1 MNSQKLPHCS
11 RVTRSVSIGS
21 KRDRRWFLAK
31 SLPFRQ
37 PVYRHERFTLMKKQ
51 IPLILALVVLMA
63 ALPVFSISVAA
74 QDPQSQPQASAL
86 MRGYRAGY
94 SDGYPA
100 GVRDSASQ
108 ADKNFRAKAEYQQ
121 ADRAYSPNFGSLDE
135 YRNGYQQ
142 GFETGYNDG
151 FDRRNFDSSIPTD
164 LKVRESNDD
173 SQAPVMTNTSRPADS
188 SNNAPDNNINRTDN
202 SAATTLTIPHDTI
215 MRVELMSNLSTDASQ
230 QGDRFEAKVLEPKEF
245 EGAMVQGSVMRVQRP
260 GKVKGTA
267 ELQLSFDEI
276 RLPDGR
282 AAKMSAQVIEVLQ
295 SGTSAGVG
303 KVDPEGGVKGKDS
316 TKSDITKIGAATGIG
331 AVIGAI
337 FGGGSGAAVGATIGA
352 GVGTA
357 GVLRERGKDIYLY
370 QGQQM
375 RIRTAG
381 NAEIQ

>member
-1 MNSQKLPHCS
+1 MTKQ
-11 RVTRSVSIGS
+11 VSLS
-21 KRDRRWFLAK
+21 
-31 SLPFRQ
+31 
-37 PVYRHERFTLMKKQ
+37 
-51 IPLILALVVLMA
+51 VVLAVLMT
-63 ALPVFSISVAA
+63 ALPVLSISVAA
-74 QDPQSQPQASAL
+74 QDPQAPQASAL

-100 GVRDSASQ
+100 GVRDATNQ
-108 ADKNFRAKAEYQQ
+108 ADKDFHSKPAYQQ

-135 YRNGYQQ
+135 YRNGYKQ
-142 GFETGYNDG
+142 GFEVGYNDG
-151 FDRRNFDSSIPTD
+151 FDRHDFDSSLPAD
-164 LKVRESNDD
+164 LKVREPNDD
-173 SQAPVMTNTSRPADS
+173 SQPPVMTNTSRPADNR
-188 SNNAPDNNINRTDN
+188 SNPPDNNTNPADN
-202 SAATTLTIPHDTI
+202 TGAPSVLTIPHDTV

-245 EGAMVQGSVMRVQRP
+245 EGAMLQGSIVHVQRP
-260 GKVKGTA
+260 GRAKGTA

-282 AAKMSAQVIEVLQ
+282 SAKMSAQVIEVLQ
-295 SGTSAGVG
+295 AGTSDGVG
-303 KVDPEGGVKGKDS
+303 KVDSEGGVQGKDS
-316 TKSDITKIGAATGIG
+316 TKDDVKKVGIGAGVG

-337 FGGGSGAAVGATIGA
+337 FGGGSGAAIGATIGA

-370 QGQQM
+370 QGQQL

>member
-1 MNSQKLPHCS
+1 
-11 RVTRSVSIGS
+11 
-21 KRDRRWFLAK
+21 
-31 SLPFRQ
+31 
-37 PVYRHERFTLMKKQ
+37 MKKQ
-51 IPLILALVVLMA
+51 VVSLSLMLAMLAA
-63 ALPVFSISVAA
+63 ALPLLSISVVG
-74 QDPQSQPQASAL
+74 QDAQSQPQASAL

-100 GVRDSASQ
+100 GVRDSANH
-108 ADKNFRAKAEYQQ
+108 ADKNFRIKDAYQQ

-142 GFETGYNDG
+142 GFELGYNDG
-151 FDRRNFDSSIPTD
+151 FDRKNFDSSIPAD
-164 LKVRESNDD
+164 LKVREQSNDD
-173 SQAPVMTNTSRPADS
+173 SQAPVMTNASKPAD
-188 SNNAPDNNINRTDN
+188 NNPNAADNNPTATNNNTNAADN
-202 SAATTLTIPHDTI
+202 TNPANVISIPHDTV

-230 QGDRFEAKVLEPKEF
+230 KGDRFEVKVLEPKEY
-245 EGAMVQGSVMRVQRP
+245 EGATLTGTVTQVQRP
-260 GKVKGTA
+260 GRAKGVA

-276 RLPDGR
+276 HLADGR
-282 AAKMSAQVIEVLQ
+282 SAKMSAQVIEVLQ
-295 SGTSAGVG
+295 AGTSDGVG
-303 KVDPEGGVKGKDS
+303 KVDSEGGVKGKDS
-316 TKSDITKIGAATGIG
+316 TTNDIKKIGMATGIG

-352 GVGTA
+352 GAGTA

>member
-1 MNSQKLPHCS
+1 
-11 RVTRSVSIGS
+11 
-21 KRDRRWFLAK
+21 
-31 SLPFRQ
+31 
-37 PVYRHERFTLMKKQ
+37 MKKQ
-51 IPLILALVVLMA
+51 VVSLSLMLAMLAA
-63 ALPVFSISVAA
+63 ALPLLSISVVG
-74 QDPQSQPQASAL
+74 QDAQSQPQASAL

-100 GVRDSASQ
+100 GVRDSANH
-108 ADKNFRAKAEYQQ
+108 ADKNFRIKDAYQQ

-142 GFETGYNDG
+142 GFELGYNDG
-151 FDRRNFDSSIPTD
+151 FDRKNFDSSIPAD
-164 LKVRESNDD
+164 LKVREQSNDD
-173 SQAPVMTNTSRPADS
+173 SQAPVMTNASKPAD
-188 SNNAPDNNINRTDN
+188 NNPNAADNNPTATNNNTNAPDNTSPANVI
-202 SAATTLTIPHDTI
+202 SIPHDTV

-230 QGDRFEAKVLEPKEF
+230 KGDRFEVKVLEPKEY
-245 EGAMVQGSVMRVQRP
+245 EGATLTGTVTQVQRP
-260 GKVKGTA
+260 GRAKGVA

-276 RLPDGR
+276 HLADGR
-282 AAKMSAQVIEVLQ
+282 SAKMSAQVIEVLQ
-295 SGTSAGVG
+295 AGTSDGVG
-303 KVDPEGGVKGKDS
+303 KVDSEGGVKGKDS
-316 TKSDITKIGAATGIG
+316 TTNDIKKIGMATGIG

-352 GVGTA
+352 GAGTA